1 MAQVLV
7 RWLSEKFWSFVQ
19 ETIDLLE
26 EKRSRHLLLLGVE
39 EIRLP
44 ATTDVM
50 GARPSEGEG
59 GDTISA

>member
-1 MAQVLV
+1 V
-7 RWLSEKFWSFVQ
+7 RNFEALYKRV
-19 ETIDLLE
+19 DLLE